1 MITGGGRILH
11 IPDFSAIGR
20 ILAIYPSGSANSSHD
35 GSNTGHSG
43 GGTNSSPPSIALK
56 TNKQFKKTKCVS
68 SQKSNTTPSKSKANR
83 ITLVFNTSR
92 MNFCI
97 KHSFII
103 LAVTHLTECDPLHG
117 FTNPEIILIMRYP
130 LFLFT
135 VF

>member
-56 TNKQFKKTKCVS
+56 INNSTKLNAQVHVNQTLHLLNQKQIESHWS
-68 SQKSNTTPSKSKANR
+68 STQAEL
-83 ITLVFNTSR
+83 I
-92 MNFCI
+92 
-97 KHSFII
+97 FI
-103 LAVTHLTECDPLHG
+103 
-117 FTNPEIILIMRYP
+117 
-130 LFLFT
+130 
-135 VF
+135 